1 MLDSSRSISCRPNYI
16 AHGRVRAMSPIVPSH
31 RPLAP
36 ATSQALPPSTWSR
49 SDQLHVA
56 AYPPSFALSTP
67 SFDTSPNH
75 HHHLH
80 THTYTN
86 IYREPIIS
94 QSSINAPNTSGQAN
108 HTFRHL
114 HEIPGAPTPP
124 LSGTTF
130 LTVLES
136 PPRRHIRTTMARKE
150 QKPPP
155 ILLKGR
161 KLHRHDLQYGGGSP
175 KRRQETAD

>member
-1 MLDSSRSISCRPNYI
+1 MLDSSRSVNCEPNYI
-16 AHGRVRAMSPIVPSH
+16 AHGRVRAISMIAHSH

-49 SDQLHVA
+49 SDQLHAA
-56 AYPPSFALSTP
+56 AYPPSFARSTP
-67 SFDTSPNH
+67 SLDTSPNH
-75 HHHLH
+75 HPLH
-80 THTYTN
+80 THTDTN
-86 IYREPIIS
+86 IYRDPIIL
-94 QSSINAPNTSGQAN
+94 QSSINAPNTAGQAY

-136 PPRRHIRTTMARKE
+136 PPKRHIRISMARKK

-155 ILLKGR
+155 TLLKGR
-161 KLHRHDLQYGGGSP
+161 KLHRHDLQYGGNP
-175 KRRQETAD
+175 HRWRQETAD